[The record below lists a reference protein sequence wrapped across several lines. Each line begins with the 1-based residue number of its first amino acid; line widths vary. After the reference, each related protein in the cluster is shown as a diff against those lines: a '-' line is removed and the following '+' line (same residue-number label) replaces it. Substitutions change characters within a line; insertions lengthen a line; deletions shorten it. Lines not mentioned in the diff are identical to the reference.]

1 MTSKRLLQSFVLLAL
16 LFSPLVIPRQI
27 SVSAS
32 SVGPSYAFQ
41 SQPTVSMSVSPS
53 NISLGETATVTVRLD
68 NVPAEGFT
76 SIELTCSYSPNL
88 VEPGNILVTDLF
100 GADPA
105 VAIKNP
111 QNDRFIVAIA
121 GAHGGKATS
130 SGTLMTFTVRG
141 LQGGQSPM
149 ECQARASRGD
159 NALTTVAST
168 GNNVIVLTPTPTST
182 TGFCDSAEFIADI
195 SVPPGTVLGPGAQF
209 AKTWRLKNA
218 GSCTWTTSYQL
229 VFFSGE
235 QMSAP
240 ASMSFPVNV
249 SPGQMVDLSLDMTAP
264 SVAGSYRGGWMFKN
278 ADGTLFGAGPQANE
292 PWFVDIVI
300 SGATV
305 TPSLTASQTPSPT
318 LETTT
323 LTPSPSPVG
332 TISQTP
338 GTPTASQSPTP
349 SLTPGGPTVTPIP
362 GVVYDFVAGI
372 CSAIWSSGA
381 GQLPCPGID
390 GDPNGF
396 VYKLDHPQ
404 LENGAT
410 NTPPGLLTFPQNAP
424 NGYIQG
430 FYPPFHVENGDRF
443 HSILGCEFGAT
454 GCYVAFRLDY
464 QVGTEPIKTL
474 FGPFLERYDGFFY
487 TADVDLSALAGKDV
501 KFILT
506 LLSSGI
512 AEGDRAMW
520 VGPLIYRTG
529 SNPTPTASQ
538 TPSPTSTLEG
548 SWTPFQSDRYGFR
561 FSYPSQSQ
569 LETGGGDNFARI
581 NLPRAPG
588 TNLGHKYLEMIVAE
602 NANPCRSPLA
612 TESGLETSET
622 VVINGLTFLKETG
635 QDATAGHSNKW
646 VAYST
651 SRNNVCVSLDFILRA
666 ANPGNFA
673 TPPPLYDEAA
683 ESLVFSQIVSTF
695 TWLSGTTVTPV
706 PGTGTLNGKV
716 LASKPVTIKVYNAED
731 VEVGSGSV
739 NPDGSFQL
747 SAPSGI
753 HTVIASAPGFL
764 RAQRSMTIPDGST
777 TTLPTLTL
785 IAGDIDN
792 NDVID
797 QFDALTIGMNYNKA
811 IPAEADLNNDGII
824 NVLDLELLA
833 KNYRKTGP
841 VSWE

>member
-1 MTSKRLLQSFVLLAL
+1 MTSKRLLQTFGLLTL
-16 LFSPLVIPRQI
+16 LLSPLGLNQQVR
-27 SVSAS
+27 VRAS

-41 SQPTVSMSVSPS
+41 SQPTVSMSVSPP
-53 NISLGETATVTVRLD
+53 NLNVGETATVTVRLD

-105 VAIKNP
+105 VAIRNT

-121 GAHGGKATS
+121 GAGGNKATN
-130 SGTLMTFTVRG
+130 SGTLMTFTVKG

-159 NALTTVAST
+159 NALTTIASA
-168 GNNVIVLTPTPTST
+168 GNNVMVLIPTPTST
-182 TGFCDSAEFIADI
+182 TGFCDSAEFVADVN
-195 SVPPGTVLGPGAQF
+195 VPPGTVMGPGAQF
-209 AKTWRLKNA
+209 TKTWRLKNV
-218 GSCTWTTSYQL
+218 GSCPWTTSYQL
-229 VFFSGE
+229 VFFNGE

-240 ASMSFPVNV
+240 ASMNFPVNV
-249 SPGQMVDLSLDMTAP
+249 SPGQTVDLSLNMTAP
-264 SVAGSYRGGWMFKN
+264 SGPGSYRGGWMFKN
-278 ADGTLFGAGPQANE
+278 ANGALFGAGPQANE
-292 PWFVDIVI
+292 PWFVDIVV

-318 LETTT
+318 LETNT
-323 LTPSPSPVG
+323 LTPSPTG

-338 GTPTASQSPTP
+338 GTPTASPSPTP
-349 SLTPGGPTVTPIP
+349 SLTPGGPTATPLP
-362 GVVYDFVAGI
+362 GVVYDFVAGM

-390 GDPNGF
+390 GTPNGF
-396 VYKLDHPQ
+396 VFKVDHPQ

-424 NGYIQG
+424 NGSIQG
-430 FYPPFHVENGDRF
+430 FYPPFHVQNGDRF
-443 HSILGCEFGAT
+443 HSILSCEFGAT
-454 GCYVAFRLDY
+454 GCYVAFRIDY
-464 QVGTEPIKTL
+464 QVGSEPIRTL
-474 FGPFLERYDGFFY
+474 FGPFLERYDGLFF

-512 AEGDRAMW
+512 AKGDRALW
-520 VGPLIYRTG
+520 VGPVIYRTG

-561 FSYPSQSQ
+561 FLYPSQAQ
-569 LETGGGDNFARI
+569 LESGGGDNFARI

-612 TESGLETSET
+612 TESGLETSGP
-622 VVINGLTFLKETG
+622 VVINGLSFLKETG
-635 QDATAGHSNKW
+635 QDATAGHTNKW

-651 SRNNVCVSLDFILRA
+651 SRDNVCVSLDFILRA
-666 ANPGNFA
+666 ADPGNFA
-673 TPPPLYDEAA
+673 TPPPRYDEAA

-695 TWLSGTTVTPV
+695 TWLTGPTITPV
-706 PGTGTLNGKV
+706 PGTGILNGKV

-739 NPDGSFQL
+739 NPDGNFQL
-747 SAPSGI
+747 SAPSTTTTI
-753 HTVIASAPGFL
+753 IASAPGFL

-777 TTLPTLTL
+777 TTLPALTL
-785 IAGDIDN
+785 IPGDIDN
-792 NDVID
+792 NNVID

-811 IPAEADLNNDGII
+811 VPAEADLNNDGII

-841 VSWE
+841 VAWE